1 MKLTIGKLAKQ
12 SNVTIETIRY
22 YQRKGLLVEPIK
34 PATGY
39 RLYPYEDIFRIQ
51 FIKRAQL
58 CGFTLKE
65 ISELLSLDS
74 GHCSDVQKIAEKKR
88 QQVDEQIK
96 DLTALRDVLDGLVQG
111 CEKNPS
117 TEHCS
122 LIDTLSKKAS
132 SYIEP

>member
-1 MKLTIGKLAKQ
+1 MKLTIGQLAKQ
-12 SNVTIETIRY
+12 ANVTIETIRY
-22 YQRKGLLVEPIK
+22 YQRKELLDEPIK

-39 RLYPYEDIFRIQ
+39 RRYPPEAIFRIQ

-58 CGFTLKE
+58 CGFSLKE

-74 GHCSDVQKIAEKKR
+74 GHCADVKKIAEKKR
-88 QQVDEQIK
+88 QQIDDQIK
-96 DLTALRDVLDGLVQG
+96 DLTALRDVLDSLVQG

-122 LIDTLSKKAS
+122 LIDTLSKKTS
-132 SYIEP
+132 SNIET